1 MEDIVKFIHEVGSL
15 KLLPRSG
22 WLKLGIKLPESVAEH
37 SFRVAVIAFILAL
50 KSGESIEKACK
61 AATAALFHDLH
72 ETRTMDIH
80 KLARRYVDYD
90 ESRAREDQL
99 SWMEA
104 KPDFSDVEI
113 YVEDAD
119 KLELAFQAVEYSD
132 QSSYAIKFA
141 ENVEVRTEIARE
153 IYRILMEKKDPVWWK

>member
-1 MEDIVKFIHEVGSL
+1 MEDVVKFIHEVGSL

-37 SFRVAVIAFILAL
+37 SFRTAIIAFVIAL

-80 KLARRYVDYD
+80 KLARRYVKDD

-99 SWMEA
+99 SWMP
-104 KPDFSDVEI
+104 KLDFSDVEV

-119 KLELAFQAVEYSD
+119 KLELAFQAVEYSN
-132 QSSYAIKFA
+132 QSSYAVKFA
-141 ENVEVRTEIARE
+141 ENVELRTETARE
-153 IYRILMEKKDPVWWK
+153 IYRILMERKDPVWWK